1 MKFYSRIR
9 TFTSAMEIRAV
20 GNPLGLKYER
30 TKKRWSWS
38 GNHLDFFLLVR
49 IGHQNFYIGYFK

>member
-1 MKFYSRIR
+1 MKFFCHIR
-9 TFTSAMEIRAV
+9 TFDSTIGVRVV
-20 GNPLGLKYER
+20 GNPLRLKYKN
-30 TKKRWSWS
+30 THKRWSWS